1 MNGNVTYHQQVSYCG
16 KPRCRKCR
24 EGVGHG
30 PYWYAYRNENGR
42 TTRTYIGKELPLE
55 LQSAQ
60 DTTNGVQEHT
70 LAEADPAVIR
80 IRVLGQFQLERQHGR
95 QWQSVTEAVW
105 QHQRVRSVLAC
116 LLSNVGR
123 KWGREQLMD
132 ALWPELDL
140 ENASGRLDRAVHSLR
155 QLFEPSL
162 ERPATSRLLR
172 SERES
177 LVLADQQ
184 YIWVDAD
191 AFEQLIAKANAS
203 SDSSEKEQL
212 LEEAVALY
220 GGDFLPEEQQA
231 DWAIAR
237 REMLQRAWMGLLL
250 ELTDLRIARGA
261 LFNAIEPLDRILMA
275 DPANEAAV
283 QRLMVSLTHLDR
295 RGEALQSFSR
305 FSSALK
311 RLYNITPLSE
321 TRQLYQAIQQ
331 GNTPVLTSHTSHNST
346 GAATD
351 IRNASNGDTVQ
362 QARPVNRTPFGRTHQ
377 NPLIGR
383 DFEVEELRQ
392 LLLNT
397 EESTHAS
404 ASSRKKFSILPSDYG
419 HRPQC
424 AVLVGEAGIGKTR
437 LAEEISRE
445 AQQRGWTI
453 AWSRVYAQESGVPFR
468 QWTEVLRNA
477 MTHGL
482 LPKQE
487 MSRHPLV
494 FQPLAS
500 LLPELHAVLPQVT
513 FPVPLSPE
521 QEQLRLWEA
530 TLALLVTISERT
542 PLLLVLDDFHWADV
556 SSSELFAYLV
566 RRLHGHPIAIIG
578 TYRDNELPAQHPLRS
593 VLTALQ
599 REQVMAHLPLQP
611 LTKEQIARLVDYLP
625 QSVVQHIQNQAAGNP
640 FFAEELA
647 RGLSSATTAQSS
659 ASATFLSPSAVSDG
673 TPDGQ
678 VQANNVDITDNN
690 GMLPDTIAAVLELRM
705 RRLSVPCQRLL
716 GNAAVLGGS
725 FEFTTLIQMEAGGVN
740 LANPTNEDTILDL
753 IEEALQAGVIT
764 EEGTGTHVS
773 YHFWHPLLASHL
785 YDKLSAARRASLHR
799 RAANVLQHIFRNHE
813 EEGAAAITHHL
824 VEGGGNS
831 QNIIYYAELAG
842 NHAYALS
849 AYPEAERYYRIAA
862 THLEEIHAGQGMPE
876 GEHERSQLAYLLERL
891 GECARFLGNYEEAR
905 NLYERVLRERS
916 HQRDF
921 AAQEEYQHEVQ
932 IDALLW
938 IEIGWTWYS
947 TGNLAFA
954 QQCCNHAET
963 ILREAEIKAG
973 TAWGSL
979 RFQQSYI
986 YWQEGKYDEAQE
998 TAQDALK
1005 LFGEKVQQREN
1016 SETVFSQLTATKRTL
1031 AGDSVNLGR
1040 THALL
1045 GAIANSIGQPTK
1057 ALTHLNT
1064 ALTIYE
1070 QYNCQREIANVTC
1083 NIGDAHL
1090 RKAEFLLAQ
1099 AAFRRSLHLA
1109 ERVGDVPLMSILFG
1123 NLGVLAARTGNLAE
1137 SEIWFK
1143 QGIHLAGQIKDQVYM
1158 SMLHANLALTL
1169 VDQGKFEEA
1178 KLSVHSS
1185 LTIGRTMDNIPCI
1198 STSLVA
1204 LGYLRF
1210 VQAIEIREVQNTNEK
1225 EKSILNSEAKQ
1236 KRLLRRART
1245 ALEHALSLEGLESD
1259 TRIEGQLILANI
1271 LLYLFE
1277 INKAHQQ
1284 IDTIFNDANDHELT
1298 RELAQAQNLMGSI
1311 LVVQEKLEQA
1321 DGYFLQALQTFNKY
1335 GMRLEYARTLHNH
1348 GLLLLNHKDT
1358 KQQNYSLGISN
1369 LNEAQQIF
1377 SECHAT
1383 LDLQRVENVLHTIT
1397 HASA

>member
-42 TTRTYIGKELPLE
+42 TTRTYIGKELPPE
-55 LQSAQ
+55 LQSVQ

-70 LAEADPAVIR
+70 PVEADPAVIH

-95 QWQSVTEAVW
+95 QWQSVTEAAW

-116 LLSNVGR
+116 LLSSVGR

-132 ALWPELDL
+132 ALWPDLDF

-162 ERPATSRLLR
+162 ERPAASRLLR
-172 SERES
+172 SEREG

-191 AFEQLIAKANAS
+191 VFEQLIAKANAS

-212 LEEAVALY
+212 LEEAVSLY

-283 QRLMVSLTHLDR
+283 QRLMVSLTQLDR

-311 RLYNITPLSE
+311 RLYNIDPLPE
-321 TRQLYQAIQQ
+321 TRQLYKAIQQ
-331 GNTPVLTSHTSHNST
+331 GSTAVLTAHNGT
-346 GAATD
+346 GVATD
-351 IRNASNGDTVQ
+351 MRNAGSGDTVQ
-362 QARPVNRTPFGRTHQ
+362 QARSVNRTPFGRTHQ

-392 LLLNT
+392 LLVNT
-397 EESTHAS
+397 EESAHAS

-419 HRPQC
+419 RRPQC

-445 AQQRGWTI
+445 AQQQGWTI

-487 MSRHPLV
+487 ISRQPLV

-513 FPVPLSPE
+513 FPAPLSPE

-599 REQVMAHLPLQP
+599 REQVMTLLPLQP
-611 LTKEQIARLVDYLP
+611 LTKEQIARLVDYMP

-647 RGLSSATTAQSS
+647 RGLSSGTTAQSS
-659 ASATFLSPSAVSDG
+659 APATSTVSDD
-673 TPDGQ
+673 TPDAQ
-678 VQANNVDITDNN
+678 VQANLADITEIT
-690 GMLPDTIAAVLELRM
+690 GILPDTIAAVLELRM
-705 RRLSVPCQRLL
+705 GRLSALCQRLL

-799 RAANVLQHIFRNHE
+799 RAANVLQHIYRNHE
-813 EEGAAAITHHL
+813 EEGAATITYHL
-824 VEGGGNS
+824 VEGGGDS
-831 QNIIYYAELAG
+831 QNIIHYAELAG

-862 THLEEIHAGQGMPE
+862 THLEEIHTEQGMAE

-905 NLYERVLRERS
+905 NLYEKVLSERS
-916 HQRDF
+916 HQRNF
-921 AAQEEYQHEVQ
+921 ASHDEYQHEAQ

-947 TGNLAFA
+947 TGNLALA

-963 ILREAEIKAG
+963 ILQEAEIKVG
-973 TAWGSL
+973 TAWGSI

-986 YWQEGKYDEAQE
+986 FWQEGRYEEAQR
-998 TAQDALK
+998 TAQEALK
-1005 LFGEKVQQREN
+1005 LFKDVDIAILPANE
-1016 SETVFSQLTATKRTL
+1016 LTGIERTL
-1031 AGDSVNLGR
+1031 AGNPVDIGR
-1040 THALL
+1040 THRLIAAIETTVGQLTDAL
-1045 GAIANSIGQPTK
+1045 S
-1057 ALTHLNT
+1057 HLNT
-1064 ALTIYE
+1064 ALALFEKYDRI
-1070 QYNCQREIANVTC
+1070 REIANVCC
-1083 NIGDAHL
+1083 NIGDIHL
-1090 RKAEFLLAQ
+1090 RKAEHELAQ
-1099 AAFRRSLHLA
+1099 SFFRRALSLA
-1109 ERVGDVPLMSILFG
+1109 EQVGDFPLKSVTYC
-1123 NLGVLAARTGNLAE
+1123 NLGEVSSRFGLLQD
-1137 SEIWFK
+1137 SEKFFK
-1143 QGIHLAGQIKDQVYM
+1143 QGIRLAEEINDHIYMNILYVDLAKVSQDQKKLADAAIFIFKAL
-1158 SMLHANLALTL
+1158 SIGRNINNTECIALAL
-1169 VDQGKFEEA
+1169 
-1178 KLSVHSS
+1178 
-1185 LTIGRTMDNIPCI
+1185 I
-1198 STSLVA
+1198 A
-1204 LGYLRF
+1204 LGNLRIAQALDGEKVHTKQNEVNCLLLRARKTLERALQMEGLDVETKLKGELAL
-1210 VQAIEIREVQNTNEK
+1210 VQVLILIGELESALQLARQTSNEAVRY
-1225 EKSILNSEAKQ
+1225 ELSWGRVYTQ
-1236 KRLLRRART
+1236 RLL
-1245 ALEHALSLEGLESD
+1245 
-1259 TRIEGQLILANI
+1259 
-1271 LLYLFE
+1271 
-1277 INKAHQQ
+1277 
-1284 IDTIFNDANDHELT
+1284 
-1298 RELAQAQNLMGSI
+1298 GSI
-1311 LVVQEKLEQA
+1311 LEIQGQQDQA
-1321 DGYFLQALQTFNKY
+1321 DEYFALAIQAFSKY
-1335 GMRLEYARTLHNH
+1335 AMRLEYARTLHTY
-1348 GLLLLNHKDT
+1348 GLALLNRQPNT
-1358 KQQNYSLGISN
+1358 KQNHIQSIRYLQ
-1369 LNEAQQIF
+1369 EAHQIF
-1377 SECHAT
+1377 SDCHAAF
-1383 LDLQRVENVLHTIT
+1383 DLQLVESVLHTIT
-1397 HASA
+1397 YAST